1 MFTIKNRDSVRR
13 ALDIIGLRGA
23 LLRLDL
29 VPGQTSE
36 PIEEDWLEYFQQNPV
51 EWALIIPGNA
61 APQTTPEVIRS
72 IGKIAIETGAARAKP
87 QRPKKRS
94 K

>member
-1 MFTIKNRDSVRR
+1 MFTIKNQDSVRR
-13 ALDIIGLRGA
+13 TLDIIGLRGA

-29 VPGQTSE
+29 GPGQSSE
-36 PIEEDWLEYFQQNPV
+36 PIEEDWLEYFHQNPV
-51 EWALIIPGNA
+51 EWALVIPGKA
-61 APQTTPEVIRS
+61 APQKEPEVIRS
-72 IGKIAIETGAARAKP
+72 IGKIAVETRAARAKP